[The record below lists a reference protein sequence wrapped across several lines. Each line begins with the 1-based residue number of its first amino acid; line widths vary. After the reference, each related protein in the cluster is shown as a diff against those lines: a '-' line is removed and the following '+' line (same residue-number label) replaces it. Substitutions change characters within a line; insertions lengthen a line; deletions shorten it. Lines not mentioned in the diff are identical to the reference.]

1 MRKVRIL
8 ACLTALALLVP
19 LWLHA
24 RRILPLDTRPLVA
37 EKYAG
42 WRGVLRLWVFEG

>member
-1 MRKVRIL
+1 MGKLRV
-8 ACLTALALLVP
+8 CLCLLCLLLLIPALLQ
-19 LWLHA
+19 A

-42 WRGVLRLWVFEG
+42 WTGVLNL